1 MKICVISLKRSPER
15 RENIKKQ
22 LDALGL
28 EFEFFDAVDGRAE
41 PPHPLFAKYDYFK
54 RLWLTNGRMP
64 SKGEMGCYAS
74 HYLIWQKCVSSGE
87 SILVIEDDSYVK
99 PVIVDLL
106 PHIEDKVEQYGF
118 LRLEP
123 ETSKCNLFMKEES
136 DTYSISFMDNNFG
149 GTRSYAISPQ
159 AAQKLL
165 NGSERWSMPVDNY
178 IGSLYLHGMP
188 SYQMYPTIIPTLEE
202 HPEEFG
208 TTIQL
213 GEESKP
219 PVYRKLTREI
229 YSLFRK
235 YMMKKT
241 SSKYK
246 CQ

>member
-74 HYLIWQKCVSSGE
+74 HYLIWQKCVASGE

-106 PHIEDKVEQYGF
+106 PHIEERVEQYGF

-123 ETSKCNLFMKEES
+123 ETTKCNLFMKEES

-165 NGSERWSMPVDNY
+165 NGSERWCMPVDNY
-178 IGSLYLHGMP
+178 IGSLYLHDMP

-219 PVYRKLTREI
+219 PVYRKLTREL
-229 YSLFRK
+229 YSAYRK
-235 YMMKKT
+235 YKIKQYNKK
-241 SSKYK
+241 YF
-246 CQ
+246 

>member
-74 HYLIWQKCVSSGE
+74 HYLIWQKCVASGE

-99 PVIVDLL
+99 PVIVDLFS
-106 PHIEDKVEQYGF
+106 HIEGKVEQYGF

-123 ETSKCNLFMKEES
+123 ETTKCNLFMKEES

-165 NGSERWSMPVDNY
+165 NGSERWCMPVDNY
-178 IGSLYLHGMP
+178 IGSLYLHDMP

-219 PVYRKLTREI
+219 PLYRKLTREL
-229 YSLFRK
+229 YSVYRK
-235 YMMKKT
+235 YNMKKYNN
-241 SSKYK
+241 KY
-246 CQ
+246 

>member
-1 MKICVISLKRSPER
+1 MKICIISLKRSPER

-74 HYLIWQKCVSSGE
+74 HYLIWQQCVASGE

-99 PVIVDLL
+99 PVIVDLFS
-106 PHIEDKVEQYGF
+106 HIEGKVEQYGF

-123 ETSKCNLFMKEES
+123 ETTKCNLFMKEES

-165 NGSERWSMPVDNY
+165 NGSERWCMPVDNY
-178 IGSLYLHGMP
+178 IGSLYLHDMP

-213 GEESKP
+213 GEEEKAKWFRKP
-219 PVYRKLTREI
+219 SREI
-229 YSLFRK
+229 YSSYRK
-235 YMMKKT
+235 LAM
-241 SSKYK
+241 KYK
-246 CQ
+246 NSKQK

>member
-74 HYLIWQKCVSSGE
+74 HYLIWQKCVASGE

-123 ETSKCNLFMKEES
+123 ETTKCNLFMKEES

-165 NGSERWSMPVDNY
+165 NRSERWCMPVDNY
-178 IGSLYLHGMP
+178 IGSLYLHDMP

-213 GEESKP
+213 GEEEKAKLFRKP
-219 PVYRKLTREI
+219 SREMYSLYRKLA
-229 YSLFRK
+229 
-235 YMMKKT
+235 M
-241 SSKYK
+241 KYK
-246 CQ
+246 NSKLK

>member
-74 HYLIWQKCVSSGE
+74 HYLIWQKCVASGE

-123 ETSKCNLFMKEES
+123 ETTKCNLFMKEES
-136 DTYSISFMDNNFG
+136 DTYSIFFMDNNFG

-165 NGSERWSMPVDNY
+165 NGSVCWCMPVDNY
-178 IGSLYLHGMP
+178 IGSLYLHDMP

-229 YSLFRK
+229 YSSYRK
-235 YMMKKT
+235 YKIKQYNKKFF
-241 SSKYK
+241 
-246 CQ
+246 

>member
-41 PPHPLFAKYDYFK
+41 PPHPLFAKYDYVK

-74 HYLIWQKCVSSGE
+74 HYLIWQKCVASGE

-99 PVIVDLL
+99 PVIVDLFS
-106 PHIEDKVEQYGF
+106 HIEGKVEQYGF

-123 ETSKCNLFMKEES
+123 ETTKCNLFMKEES

-165 NGSERWSMPVDNY
+165 NGSERWCMPVDNY
-178 IGSLYLHGMP
+178 IGSLYLHDMP

-213 GEESKP
+213 GEEEKAKWF
-219 PVYRKLTREI
+219 RKLSREV
-229 YSLFRK
+229 YSVCRK
-235 YMMKKT
+235 IKMKKEN
-241 SSKYK
+241 SKYK
-246 CQ
+246 

>member
-74 HYLIWQKCVSSGE
+74 HYLIWQKCVASGE

-106 PHIEDKVEQYGF
+106 PHIENKVEQYGF

-123 ETSKCNLFMKEES
+123 ETTKCNLFMKEES

-165 NGSERWSMPVDNY
+165 NGSEHWCMPVDNY
-178 IGSLYLHGMP
+178 IGSLYLHNMP

-213 GEESKP
+213 GEEEKARW
-219 PVYRKLTREI
+219 YRKLTREI
-229 YSLFRK
+229 YSLYRK
-235 YMMKKT
+235 LMMITHNKKL
-241 SSKYK
+241 KK
-246 CQ
+246 

>member
-41 PPHPLFAKYDYFK
+41 PPHPLFEKYDYFK
-54 RLWLTNGRMP
+54 RLWFTNGRVP

-74 HYLIWQKCVSSGE
+74 HYLIWQKCVATGE
-87 SILVIEDDSYVK
+87 SILVIEDDSYIK
-99 PVIVDLL
+99 PVIVELL
-106 PHIEDKVEQYGF
+106 PHIEKKVEQYGF
-118 LRLEP
+118 LRVEP
-123 ETSKCNLFMKEES
+123 ETSRCRLYTKEKRDS
-136 DTYSISFMDNNFG
+136 YSISFMDNNFG

-165 NGSERWSMPVDNY
+165 NGSERWCMPVDNY
-178 IGSLYLHGMP
+178 IGSLYLHAMP
-188 SYQMYPTIIPTLEE
+188 SYQMLPTIIPTLEE

-219 PVYRKLTREI
+219 PLYRKLTREI
-229 YSLFRK
+229 YSFYRK
-235 YMMKKT
+235 YQMKKNNK
-241 SSKYK
+241 KYF
-246 CQ
+246 

>member
-1 MKICVISLKRSPER
+1 MKIFVISLKRSPER

-41 PPHPLFAKYDYFK
+41 PPHPLFTKYDYFK

-74 HYLIWQKCVSSGE
+74 HYLVWQKCVASGE

-123 ETSKCNLFMKEES
+123 ETTKCNLFMKEECN
-136 DTYSISFMDNNFG
+136 TYSISFMDNNFG

-165 NGSERWSMPVDNY
+165 NGSERWCMPVDNY

-213 GEESKP
+213 GEEEKAKW
-219 PVYRKLTREI
+219 YRKISREI
-229 YSLFRK
+229 YSLYRK
-235 YMMKKT
+235 LAMNYKN
-241 SSKYK
+241 SKLK
-246 CQ
+246 

>member
-74 HYLIWQKCVSSGE
+74 HYLIWQKCVASGE

-106 PHIEDKVEQYGF
+106 PHIEDKIEQYGF

-123 ETSKCNLFMKEES
+123 ETTKCNLFMKEES

-165 NGSERWSMPVDNY
+165 NGSERWCMPVDNY
-178 IGSLYLHGMP
+178 IGSLYLHDMP

-213 GEESKP
+213 GEEEKAKWYRKISRELYS
-219 PVYRKLTREI
+219 VYRKFVMK
-229 YSLFRK
+229 LFNNK
-235 YMMKKT
+235 YH
-241 SSKYK
+241 
-246 CQ
+246 